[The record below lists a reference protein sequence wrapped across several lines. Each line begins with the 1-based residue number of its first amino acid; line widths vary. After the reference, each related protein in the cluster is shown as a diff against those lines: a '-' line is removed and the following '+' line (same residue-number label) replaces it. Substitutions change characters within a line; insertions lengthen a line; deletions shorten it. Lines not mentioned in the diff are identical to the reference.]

1 MHQRTNLILT
11 LSAILLIHLL
21 FFAIRLIRS
30 PEPLPD
36 SSEYLHAAANF
47 YSQGTLYCG
56 DLSDPIRE
64 ELFTRRPP
72 LYPFI
77 LGVTLAA
84 GSKLPVFLLQ
94 ALFSLLSVYLVTVI
108 FGPGQRSPGN
118 RFFLFLLIFMIATPA
133 QFIYANRIMAEIPLQ
148 LILVL
153 MAFCVYRY
161 FAPPEKGDPSRNEA
175 FPEKGTP
182 PAKRASANSGG
193 RCIWVF
199 YLLLTLGMALKP
211 VLFPFFI
218 PAFLISVYM
227 FARTKKVVWIGA
239 LIIPILWI
247 TSYCLYNLN
256 RTGSAQYSSIQTAN
270 MVNYNFRYF
279 IMAKEGSESAS
290 QAVDLL
296 YDHCGVLQDYA
307 EKNRCLSRG
316 VRETILKD
324 PFRYGIFHLKGSI
337 RYFLDPGRFD
347 LVTFFN
353 LSLPDS
359 PGMLQA
365 MNQEGVRG
373 AIRAMRD
380 QGWGWIIVLGVLGIF
395 KLAKLSGFILYLVR
409 GRSEIALRIFL
420 GLLAG
425 YMALA
430 TGPLGASRFL
440 LPVELLI
447 IGASIRGW
455 IMLLHGPETSS

>member
-21 FFAIRLIRS
+21 FFTIRLIRS
-30 PEPLPD
+30 PVPLSD
-36 SSEYLHAAANF
+36 SSEYLHAATNL

-72 LYPFI
+72 LYPLI
-77 LGVTLAA
+77 LGITVAT
-84 GSKLPVFLLQ
+84 GSGLPVFLLQ
-94 ALFSLLSVYLVTVI
+94 ALFSLLSVYLVTVM
-108 FGPGQRSPGN
+108 FSPGQRSPGN
-118 RFFLFLLIFMIATPA
+118 RFFLFLLILIIATPA
-133 QFIYANRIMAEIPLQ
+133 EFIYANRIMAEVPLQ

-161 FAPPEKGDPSRNEA
+161 FGSP
-175 FPEKGTP
+175 GTG
-182 PAKRASANSGG
+182 ASTHSGG
-193 RCIWVF
+193 RCVWVF

-211 VLFPFFI
+211 VLFPFVI
-218 PAFLISVYM
+218 PALLISVYM

-247 TSYCLYNLN
+247 TTYSIYNLN

-270 MVNYNFRYF
+270 LVNYNFRYF
-279 IMAKEGSESAS
+279 VMAEEGSERAS

-296 YDHCGVLQDYA
+296 YDRCGTLQDYG

-316 VRETILKD
+316 VREAIMKD
-324 PFRYGIFHLKGSI
+324 PVRYALFHLKGSI
-337 RYFLDPGRFD
+337 RFFLDPGRFD

-353 LSLPDS
+353 LSPPDS
-359 PGMLQA
+359 PGILQA
-365 MNQEGVRG
+365 MNQKGIRG
-373 AIRAMRD
+373 AIRTLKA
-380 QGWGWIIVLGVLGIF
+380 QGWGWIILLGALGIS
-395 KLAKLSGFILYLVR
+395 KVAKLSGFILYVFR

-420 GLLAG
+420 VLLVG
-425 YMALA
+425 YLALA

-447 IGASIRGW
+447 IGASLRGW
-455 IMLLHGPETSS
+455 IMLLHGPESPS